1 MNYLLIGNE
10 IYGQNQRKKQ
20 LIEQYVSID
29 DQMNL
34 TYYNEDANND
44 IRQLIIQCQT
54 YPFLSDYRVIVYEN
68 PSFIFDSKLLDA
80 KQQQVLVDYLANPV
94 ETTVLIIVI
103 NKTVNSNSLIYKK
116 ISKYFKIEKFDKLS
130 QNDFEKLVRDDLKTN
145 SVNISKDALD
155 LLLSRLDNDVEKYKN
170 ELNKLLTYGSEL
182 DYQDIDYLINQPI
195 ENDIFKLTNAINQN
209 DLAASLKVYR
219 DLLTNNK
226 NDVLSIIGLLASQ
239 YRSMSQVKLLS
250 QLGYNNAQI
259 AAKLNVSAGSV
270 YYKLRDSLNL
280 SAKELMKFCNSLA
293 EIARRWRRPKAGR
306 MCLLNIVRY
315 ALRLAS
321 EMNGSFFSRYH
332 SSAY

>member
-20 LIEQYVSID
+20 LIEQFVSID

-34 TYYNEDANND
+34 TYYNEEANND

-80 KQQQVLVDYLANPV
+80 KQQQTLVDYLSNPV

-145 SVNISKDALD
+145 SVNISKDALE

-170 ELNKLLTYGSEL
+170 ELNKLLTYGCEL

-270 YYKLRDSLNL
+270 YYKLRDSLSL
-280 SAKELMKFCNSLA
+280 SAKELMNKLNQLA
-293 EIARRWRRPKAGR
+293 ILDESIKSGLTEPVSGLELFIIRNTR
-306 MCLLNIVRY
+306 
-315 ALRLAS
+315 S
-321 EMNGSFFSRYH
+321 
-332 SSAY
+332 

>member
-20 LIEQYVSID
+20 LIEQFVSID

-80 KQQQVLVDYLANPV
+80 KQQQALVDYLSNPV

-130 QNDFEKLVRDDLKTN
+130 QNDFEKLVRDDLKNN

-170 ELNKLLTYGSEL
+170 ELNKLLTYGTEL

-280 SAKELMKFCNSLA
+280 SAKELMNKLNQLA
-293 EIARRWRRPKAGR
+293 ILDESIKSGLTEPVSGLELFIIRNTR
-306 MCLLNIVRY
+306 
-315 ALRLAS
+315 S
-321 EMNGSFFSRYH
+321 
-332 SSAY
+332 

>member
-20 LIEQYVSID
+20 LIEQFVSID

-80 KQQQVLVDYLANPV
+80 KQQQALVDYLSNPV

-130 QNDFEKLVRDDLKTN
+130 QNDFEKLVRDDLKKN
-145 SVNISKDALD
+145 NVNISKDALD

-170 ELNKLLTYGSEL
+170 ELNKLLTYGTEL

-239 YRSMSQVKLLS
+239 YRSMAQVKLLS

-280 SAKELMKFCNSLA
+280 SAKELMNKLNQLA
-293 EIARRWRRPKAGR
+293 ILDESIKSGLTEPVSGLELFIIRNTR
-306 MCLLNIVRY
+306 
-315 ALRLAS
+315 S
-321 EMNGSFFSRYH
+321 
-332 SSAY
+332 

>member
-20 LIEQYVSID
+20 LIEQFVSID

-94 ETTVLIIVI
+94 ETTVLIMVI

-170 ELNKLLTYGSEL
+170 ELNKLLTYGTEL

-280 SAKELMKFCNSLA
+280 SAKELMNKLNQLA
-293 EIARRWRRPKAGR
+293 ILDESIKSGLTEPVSGLELFIIRNTR
-306 MCLLNIVRY
+306 
-315 ALRLAS
+315 S
-321 EMNGSFFSRYH
+321 
-332 SSAY
+332 

>member
-20 LIEQYVSID
+20 LIEQFVSID

-80 KQQQVLVDYLANPV
+80 KQQQALVDYLSNPV

-280 SAKELMKFCNSLA
+280 SAKELMNKLNQLA
-293 EIARRWRRPKAGR
+293 ILDESIKSGLTEPVSGLELFIIRNTR
-306 MCLLNIVRY
+306 
-315 ALRLAS
+315 S
-321 EMNGSFFSRYH
+321 
-332 SSAY
+332 

>member
-20 LIEQYVSID
+20 LIEQFVSID

-80 KQQQVLVDYLANPV
+80 KQQQVLVDYLSNPV

-130 QNDFEKLVRDDLKTN
+130 QNDFEKLVRDDLKKN
-145 SVNISKDALD
+145 NVNISKDALD

-170 ELNKLLTYGSEL
+170 ELNKLLTYGTKL

-239 YRSMSQVKLLS
+239 YRSMAQVKLLS

-280 SAKELMKFCNSLA
+280 SAKELMNKLNQLA
-293 EIARRWRRPKAGR
+293 ILDESIKSGLTEPVSGLELFIIRNTR
-306 MCLLNIVRY
+306 
-315 ALRLAS
+315 S
-321 EMNGSFFSRYH
+321 
-332 SSAY
+332 

>member
-80 KQQQVLVDYLANPV
+80 KQQQALVDYLANPV

-170 ELNKLLTYGSEL
+170 ELNKLLTYGNEL
-182 DYQDIDYLINQPI
+182 DYQDIDNLINQPI

-270 YYKLRDSLNL
+270 YYKLRDSLSL
-280 SAKELMKFCNSLA
+280 STKELMNKLNQLA
-293 EIARRWRRPKAGR
+293 ILDESIKSGLTEPVSGLELFIIRNTR
-306 MCLLNIVRY
+306 
-315 ALRLAS
+315 S
-321 EMNGSFFSRYH
+321 
-332 SSAY
+332 

>member
-80 KQQQVLVDYLANPV
+80 KQQQVLVDYLSNPV
-94 ETTVLIIVI
+94 ETTVLIMVI

-170 ELNKLLTYGSEL
+170 ELNKLLTYGTEL

-195 ENDIFKLTNAINQN
+195 ENDIFKLTSAINQN

-259 AAKLNVSAGSV
+259 ASKLNVSAGSV

-280 SAKELMKFCNSLA
+280 SAKELMNKLNQLA
-293 EIARRWRRPKAGR
+293 ILDESIKSGLTEPVSGLELFIIRNTR
-306 MCLLNIVRY
+306 
-315 ALRLAS
+315 S
-321 EMNGSFFSRYH
+321 
-332 SSAY
+332 

>member
-34 TYYNEDANND
+34 TYYNEEANND
-44 IRQLIIQCQT
+44 INQLIIQCQT
-54 YPFLSDYRVIVYEN
+54 YPFLSDYRVIIYEN

-80 KQQQVLVDYLANPV
+80 KQQQVLVYYLSNPV

-170 ELNKLLTYGSEL
+170 ELNKLLTYGTEL
-182 DYQDIDYLINQPI
+182 DYQDIDNLINQPI

-259 AAKLNVSAGSV
+259 ASKLNVSAGSV
-270 YYKLRDSLNL
+270 YYKLRDSLSL
-280 SAKELMKFCNSLA
+280 SAKELMNKLNQLA
-293 EIARRWRRPKAGR
+293 ILDESIKSGLTEPVSGLELFIIRNTR
-306 MCLLNIVRY
+306 
-315 ALRLAS
+315 S
-321 EMNGSFFSRYH
+321 
-332 SSAY
+332 

>member
-10 IYGQNQRKKQ
+10 MYGQNQRKKQ
-20 LIEQYVSID
+20 LIEQFVSID

-80 KQQQVLVDYLANPV
+80 KQQQVLVDYLSNPV

-130 QNDFEKLVRDDLKTN
+130 QNDFEKLVRDDLKKN
-145 SVNISKDALD
+145 NVNISKDALD

-170 ELNKLLTYGSEL
+170 ELNKLLTYGTKL

-239 YRSMSQVKLLS
+239 YRSMAQVKLLS

-280 SAKELMKFCNSLA
+280 SAKELMNKLNQLA
-293 EIARRWRRPKAGR
+293 ILDESIKSGLTEPVSGLELFIIRNTR
-306 MCLLNIVRY
+306 
-315 ALRLAS
+315 S
-321 EMNGSFFSRYH
+321 
-332 SSAY
+332 

>member
-20 LIEQYVSID
+20 LIEQFVSID

-80 KQQQVLVDYLANPV
+80 KQQQALIDYLSNPV
-94 ETTVLIIVI
+94 ETTVLIMVI

-130 QNDFEKLVRDDLKTN
+130 QNDFEKLVRDDLKKN
-145 SVNISKDALD
+145 NVNISKDALD

-170 ELNKLLTYGSEL
+170 ELNKLLTFGTEL

-259 AAKLNVSAGSV
+259 AAKLNISAGSV

-280 SAKELMKFCNSLA
+280 SAKELMNKLNQLA
-293 EIARRWRRPKAGR
+293 ILDESIKSGLTEPVSGLELFIIRNTR
-306 MCLLNIVRY
+306 
-315 ALRLAS
+315 S
-321 EMNGSFFSRYH
+321 
-332 SSAY
+332 

>member
-20 LIEQYVSID
+20 LIEQFVSID

-80 KQQQVLVDYLANPV
+80 KQQQALVDYLSNPV
-94 ETTVLIIVI
+94 ETTVLIMVI

-130 QNDFEKLVRDDLKTN
+130 QNDFEKLVRDDLKNN

-170 ELNKLLTYGSEL
+170 ELNKLLTYGTEL

-219 DLLTNNK
+219 DVLANNK

-280 SAKELMKFCNSLA
+280 SAKELMNKLNQLA
-293 EIARRWRRPKAGR
+293 ILDESIKSGLTEPVSGLELFIIRNTR
-306 MCLLNIVRY
+306 
-315 ALRLAS
+315 S
-321 EMNGSFFSRYH
+321 
-332 SSAY
+332 

>member
-20 LIEQYVSID
+20 LIEQFVSID

-34 TYYNEDANND
+34 TYYNEEANND
-44 IRQLIIQCQT
+44 ISQLIIQCQT

-80 KQQQVLVDYLANPV
+80 KQQQALVDYLSNPV

-239 YRSMSQVKLLS
+239 YRSMAQVKLLS

-270 YYKLRDSLNL
+270 YYKLRDSLSL
-280 SAKELMKFCNSLA
+280 SAKELMNKLNQLA
-293 EIARRWRRPKAGR
+293 ILDESIKSGLTEPVSGLELFIIRNTR
-306 MCLLNIVRY
+306 
-315 ALRLAS
+315 S
-321 EMNGSFFSRYH
+321 
-332 SSAY
+332 

>member
-80 KQQQVLVDYLANPV
+80 KQQQVLVDYLSNPV
-94 ETTVLIIVI
+94 ETTVLIMVI

-170 ELNKLLTYGSEL
+170 ELNKLLTYGTKL

-280 SAKELMKFCNSLA
+280 SAKELMNKLNQLA
-293 EIARRWRRPKAGR
+293 ILDESIKSGLTEPVSGLELFIIRNTR
-306 MCLLNIVRY
+306 
-315 ALRLAS
+315 S
-321 EMNGSFFSRYH
+321 
-332 SSAY
+332 

>member
-20 LIEQYVSID
+20 LIEQFVSID

-80 KQQQVLVDYLANPV
+80 KQQQALVDYLSNPV
-94 ETTVLIIVI
+94 ETTVLIMVI

-170 ELNKLLTYGSEL
+170 ELNKLLTYGTKL

-280 SAKELMKFCNSLA
+280 SAKELMNKLNQLA
-293 EIARRWRRPKAGR
+293 ILDESIKSGLTEPVSGLELFIIRNTR
-306 MCLLNIVRY
+306 
-315 ALRLAS
+315 S
-321 EMNGSFFSRYH
+321 
-332 SSAY
+332 

>member
-20 LIEQYVSID
+20 LIEQFVSID

-34 TYYNEDANND
+34 TYYNEEANND
-44 IRQLIIQCQT
+44 ISQLIIQCQT

-80 KQQQVLVDYLANPV
+80 KQQQALVDYLSNPV

-130 QNDFEKLVRDDLKTN
+130 QNDFEKFVRDDLKTN

-270 YYKLRDSLNL
+270 YYKLRDSLSL
-280 SAKELMKFCNSLA
+280 SAKELMNKLNQLA
-293 EIARRWRRPKAGR
+293 ILDESIKSGLTEPVSGLELFIIRNTR
-306 MCLLNIVRY
+306 
-315 ALRLAS
+315 S
-321 EMNGSFFSRYH
+321 
-332 SSAY
+332 

>member
-20 LIEQYVSID
+20 LIEQFVSID

-80 KQQQVLVDYLANPV
+80 KQQQALVDYLSNPV
-94 ETTVLIIVI
+94 ETTVLIMVI

-170 ELNKLLTYGSEL
+170 ELNKLLTYGTEL

-270 YYKLRDSLNL
+270 YYKLRDSLTL
-280 SAKELMKFCNSLA
+280 SAKELMNKLNQLA
-293 EIARRWRRPKAGR
+293 ILDESIKSGLTEPVSGLELFIIRNTR
-306 MCLLNIVRY
+306 
-315 ALRLAS
+315 S
-321 EMNGSFFSRYH
+321 
-332 SSAY
+332 

>member
-80 KQQQVLVDYLANPV
+80 KQQQALVDYLSNPV

-170 ELNKLLTYGSEL
+170 ELNKLLTYGTEL

-259 AAKLNVSAGSV
+259 ASKLNVSAGSV
-270 YYKLRDSLNL
+270 YYKLRDSLTL
-280 SAKELMKFCNSLA
+280 SAKELMSKLNQLA
-293 EIARRWRRPKAGR
+293 ILDESIKSGLTEPVSGLELFIIRNTR
-306 MCLLNIVRY
+306 
-315 ALRLAS
+315 S
-321 EMNGSFFSRYH
+321 
-332 SSAY
+332 

>member
-20 LIEQYVSID
+20 LIEQFVSID

-34 TYYNEDANND
+34 TYYNEEANND

-80 KQQQVLVDYLANPV
+80 NKQQALVDYLSNPV

-170 ELNKLLTYGSEL
+170 ELNKLLTYGNEL
-182 DYQDIDYLINQPI
+182 DYQDIDNLINQPI

-280 SAKELMKFCNSLA
+280 SAKELMNKLNQLA
-293 EIARRWRRPKAGR
+293 ILDESIKSGLTEPVSGLELFIIRNTR
-306 MCLLNIVRY
+306 
-315 ALRLAS
+315 S
-321 EMNGSFFSRYH
+321 
-332 SSAY
+332 

>member
-20 LIEQYVSID
+20 LIEQFVSID

-80 KQQQVLVDYLANPV
+80 KQQQVLVDYLSNPV

-155 LLLSRLDNDVEKYKN
+155 LLLSRLDNDVEQYKN
-170 ELNKLLTYGSEL
+170 ELNKLLTYGTEL

-280 SAKELMKFCNSLA
+280 SAKELMNKLNQLA
-293 EIARRWRRPKAGR
+293 ILDESIKSGLTEPVSGLELFIIRNTR
-306 MCLLNIVRY
+306 
-315 ALRLAS
+315 S
-321 EMNGSFFSRYH
+321 
-332 SSAY
+332 

>member
-20 LIEQYVSID
+20 LIEQFVSID

-34 TYYNEDANND
+34 TYYNEEANND
-44 IRQLIIQCQT
+44 ISQLIIQCQT
-54 YPFLSDYRVIVYEN
+54 YHFLSDYRVIVYEN

-80 KQQQVLVDYLANPV
+80 KQQQALVDYLSNPV
-94 ETTVLIIVI
+94 ETTVFIIVI

-170 ELNKLLTYGSEL
+170 ELNKLLTYGCEL

-270 YYKLRDSLNL
+270 YYKLRDSLSL
-280 SAKELMKFCNSLA
+280 SAKELMNKLNQLA
-293 EIARRWRRPKAGR
+293 ILDESIKSGLTEPVSGLELFIIRNTR
-306 MCLLNIVRY
+306 
-315 ALRLAS
+315 S
-321 EMNGSFFSRYH
+321 
-332 SSAY
+332 

>member
-80 KQQQVLVDYLANPV
+80 KQQQALVDYLSNPV

-130 QNDFEKLVRDDLKTN
+130 QNDFEKLVRDDLRTN

-170 ELNKLLTYGSEL
+170 ELNKLLTYGTKL

-280 SAKELMKFCNSLA
+280 SAKELMNKLNQLA
-293 EIARRWRRPKAGR
+293 ILDESIKSGLTEPVSGLELFIIRNTR
-306 MCLLNIVRY
+306 
-315 ALRLAS
+315 S
-321 EMNGSFFSRYH
+321 
-332 SSAY
+332 

>member
-80 KQQQVLVDYLANPV
+80 KQQQVLVDYLSNPV

-170 ELNKLLTYGSEL
+170 ELNKLLTYGTEL

-239 YRSMSQVKLLS
+239 YRSMAQVKLLS

-280 SAKELMKFCNSLA
+280 SAKELMNKLNQLA
-293 EIARRWRRPKAGR
+293 ILDESIKSGLTEPVSGLELFIIRNTR
-306 MCLLNIVRY
+306 
-315 ALRLAS
+315 S
-321 EMNGSFFSRYH
+321 
-332 SSAY
+332 

>member
-20 LIEQYVSID
+20 LIEQFVSID

-34 TYYNEDANND
+34 TYYNEEANND

-80 KQQQVLVDYLANPV
+80 KQQQALVDYLSNPV
-94 ETTVLIIVI
+94 ETTVFIIVI

-195 ENDIFKLTNAINQN
+195 ENDIFKLTSAINQN

-280 SAKELMKFCNSLA
+280 SAKELMNKLNQLA
-293 EIARRWRRPKAGR
+293 ILDESIKSGLTEPVSGLELFIIRNTR
-306 MCLLNIVRY
+306 
-315 ALRLAS
+315 S
-321 EMNGSFFSRYH
+321 
-332 SSAY
+332 

>member
-20 LIEQYVSID
+20 LIEQFVSID

-80 KQQQVLVDYLANPV
+80 KQQQALVDYLSNPV

-130 QNDFEKLVRDDLKTN
+130 QNDFEKLVRDDLKNN

-170 ELNKLLTYGSEL
+170 ELNKLLTYGTKL

-239 YRSMSQVKLLS
+239 YRSMAQVKLLS

-259 AAKLNVSAGSV
+259 ASKLNVSAGSV

-280 SAKELMKFCNSLA
+280 SAKELMNKLNQLA
-293 EIARRWRRPKAGR
+293 ILDESIKSGLTEPVSGLELFIIRNTR
-306 MCLLNIVRY
+306 
-315 ALRLAS
+315 S
-321 EMNGSFFSRYH
+321 
-332 SSAY
+332 

>member
-20 LIEQYVSID
+20 LIEQFVSID

-80 KQQQVLVDYLANPV
+80 KQQQALVDYLSNPV

-130 QNDFEKLVRDDLKTN
+130 QNDFEKLVRDDLKKN
-145 SVNISKDALD
+145 NVNISKDALD

-170 ELNKLLTYGSEL
+170 ELNKLLTYGTEL

-259 AAKLNVSAGSV
+259 ASKLNVSAGSV

-280 SAKELMKFCNSLA
+280 SAKELMNKLNQLA
-293 EIARRWRRPKAGR
+293 ILDESIKSGLTEPVSGLELFIIRNTR
-306 MCLLNIVRY
+306 
-315 ALRLAS
+315 S
-321 EMNGSFFSRYH
+321 
-332 SSAY
+332 

>member
-20 LIEQYVSID
+20 LIEQFVSID

-80 KQQQVLVDYLANPV
+80 KQQQALVDYLSNPV

-130 QNDFEKLVRDDLKTN
+130 QNDFEKLVKDDLKTN

-270 YYKLRDSLNL
+270 YYKLRDSLSL
-280 SAKELMKFCNSLA
+280 SAKELMNKLNQLA
-293 EIARRWRRPKAGR
+293 ILDESIKSGLTEPVSGLELFIIRNTR
-306 MCLLNIVRY
+306 
-315 ALRLAS
+315 S
-321 EMNGSFFSRYH
+321 
-332 SSAY
+332 

>member
-20 LIEQYVSID
+20 LIEQFVSID

-34 TYYNEDANND
+34 TYYNEEANND
-44 IRQLIIQCQT
+44 ISQLIIQCQT

-80 KQQQVLVDYLANPV
+80 KQQQALVDYLSNPV
-94 ETTVLIIVI
+94 ETTVFIIVI

-145 SVNISKDALD
+145 SVNISKDALE

-170 ELNKLLTYGSEL
+170 ELNKLLTYGCEL

-270 YYKLRDSLNL
+270 YYKLRDSLSL
-280 SAKELMKFCNSLA
+280 SAKELMNKLNQLA
-293 EIARRWRRPKAGR
+293 ILDESIKSGLTEPVSGLELFIIRNTR
-306 MCLLNIVRY
+306 
-315 ALRLAS
+315 S
-321 EMNGSFFSRYH
+321 
-332 SSAY
+332 

>member
-34 TYYNEDANND
+34 TYYNEEANND
-44 IRQLIIQCQT
+44 ISQLIIQCQT

-80 KQQQVLVDYLANPV
+80 KQQQALVDYLSNPV
-94 ETTVLIIVI
+94 ETTVLIMVI

-170 ELNKLLTYGSEL
+170 ELNKLLTYGTKL

-239 YRSMSQVKLLS
+239 YRSMAQVKLLS

-280 SAKELMKFCNSLA
+280 SAKELMNKLNQLA
-293 EIARRWRRPKAGR
+293 ILDESIKSGLTEPVSGLELFIIRNTR
-306 MCLLNIVRY
+306 
-315 ALRLAS
+315 S
-321 EMNGSFFSRYH
+321 
-332 SSAY
+332 

>member
-80 KQQQVLVDYLANPV
+80 KQQQALVDYLSNPV

-170 ELNKLLTYGSEL
+170 ELNKLLTYGTKL

-280 SAKELMKFCNSLA
+280 SAKELMNKLNQLA
-293 EIARRWRRPKAGR
+293 ILDESIKSGLTEPVSGLELFIIRNTR
-306 MCLLNIVRY
+306 
-315 ALRLAS
+315 S
-321 EMNGSFFSRYH
+321 
-332 SSAY
+332 

>member
-20 LIEQYVSID
+20 LIEQFVSID

-34 TYYNEDANND
+34 TYYNEEANND
-44 IRQLIIQCQT
+44 ISQLIIQCQT

-80 KQQQVLVDYLANPV
+80 KQQQTLVDYLSNPV
-94 ETTVLIIVI
+94 ETTVFIIVI

-130 QNDFEKLVRDDLKTN
+130 QNDFEKFVRDDLKTN

-270 YYKLRDSLNL
+270 YYKLRDSLSL
-280 SAKELMKFCNSLA
+280 SAKELMNKLNQLA
-293 EIARRWRRPKAGR
+293 ILDESIKSGLTEPVSGLELFIIRNTR
-306 MCLLNIVRY
+306 
-315 ALRLAS
+315 S
-321 EMNGSFFSRYH
+321 
-332 SSAY
+332 

>member
-80 KQQQVLVDYLANPV
+80 KQQQVLVDYLSNPV

-130 QNDFEKLVRDDLKTN
+130 QNDFEKLVRDDLKKN
-145 SVNISKDALD
+145 NVNISKDALD

-170 ELNKLLTYGSEL
+170 ELNKLLTYGTEL

-259 AAKLNVSAGSV
+259 ASKLNVSAGSV
-270 YYKLRDSLNL
+270 YYKLRDSLSL
-280 SAKELMKFCNSLA
+280 STKELMNKLNQLA
-293 EIARRWRRPKAGR
+293 ILDESIKSGLTEPVSGLELFIIRNTR
-306 MCLLNIVRY
+306 
-315 ALRLAS
+315 S
-321 EMNGSFFSRYH
+321 
-332 SSAY
+332 

>member
-10 IYGQNQRKKQ
+10 IYVQNQRKKQ

-80 KQQQVLVDYLANPV
+80 KQQQALVDYLSNPV
-94 ETTVLIIVI
+94 ETTVLIMVI

-170 ELNKLLTYGSEL
+170 ELNKLLTYGTEL

-280 SAKELMKFCNSLA
+280 SAKELMNKLNQLA
-293 EIARRWRRPKAGR
+293 ILDESIKSGLTEPVSGLELFIIRNTR
-306 MCLLNIVRY
+306 
-315 ALRLAS
+315 S
-321 EMNGSFFSRYH
+321 
-332 SSAY
+332 

>member
-20 LIEQYVSID
+20 LIEQFVSID

-34 TYYNEDANND
+34 TYYNEEANND
-44 IRQLIIQCQT
+44 ISQLIIQCQT

-80 KQQQVLVDYLANPV
+80 KQQQALVDYLSNPV
-94 ETTVLIIVI
+94 ETTVLIMVI

-145 SVNISKDALD
+145 SVNISKDALE

-270 YYKLRDSLNL
+270 YYKLRDSLSL
-280 SAKELMKFCNSLA
+280 SAKELMNKLNQLA
-293 EIARRWRRPKAGR
+293 ILDESIKSGLTEPVSGLELFIIRNTR
-306 MCLLNIVRY
+306 
-315 ALRLAS
+315 S
-321 EMNGSFFSRYH
+321 
-332 SSAY
+332 

>member
-20 LIEQYVSID
+20 LIEQFVSID

-80 KQQQVLVDYLANPV
+80 KQQQTLVDYLSNPV

-170 ELNKLLTYGSEL
+170 ELNKLLTYGNEL

-280 SAKELMKFCNSLA
+280 SAKELMNKLNQLA
-293 EIARRWRRPKAGR
+293 ILDESIKSGLTEPVSGLELFIIRNTR
-306 MCLLNIVRY
+306 
-315 ALRLAS
+315 S
-321 EMNGSFFSRYH
+321 
-332 SSAY
+332 

>member
-20 LIEQYVSID
+20 LIEQFVSID

-34 TYYNEDANND
+34 TYYNEEANND
-44 IRQLIIQCQT
+44 ISQLIIQCQT

-80 KQQQVLVDYLANPV
+80 KQQQALVDYLSNPV

-280 SAKELMKFCNSLA
+280 SAKELMNKLNQLA
-293 EIARRWRRPKAGR
+293 ILDESIKSGLTEPVSGLELFIIRNTR
-306 MCLLNIVRY
+306 
-315 ALRLAS
+315 S
-321 EMNGSFFSRYH
+321 
-332 SSAY
+332 

>member
-20 LIEQYVSID
+20 LIEQFVSID

-80 KQQQVLVDYLANPV
+80 KQQQALVDYLSNPV

-170 ELNKLLTYGSEL
+170 ELNKLLTYGTEL

-195 ENDIFKLTNAINQN
+195 ENDIFKLTSAINQN

-259 AAKLNVSAGSV
+259 AAKLNISAGSV

-280 SAKELMKFCNSLA
+280 SAKELMNKLNQLA
-293 EIARRWRRPKAGR
+293 ILDESIKSGLTEPVSGLELFIIRNTR
-306 MCLLNIVRY
+306 
-315 ALRLAS
+315 S
-321 EMNGSFFSRYH
+321 
-332 SSAY
+332 

>member
-34 TYYNEDANND
+34 TYYNEEANND
-44 IRQLIIQCQT
+44 INQLIIQCQT
-54 YPFLSDYRVIVYEN
+54 YPFLSDYRVIIYEN

-80 KQQQVLVDYLANPV
+80 KQQQVLVDYLSNPV

-170 ELNKLLTYGSEL
+170 ELNKLLTYGTEL
-182 DYQDIDYLINQPI
+182 DYQDIDNLINQPI

-280 SAKELMKFCNSLA
+280 SAKELMNKLNQLA
-293 EIARRWRRPKAGR
+293 ILDESIKSGLTEPVSGLELFIIRNTR
-306 MCLLNIVRY
+306 
-315 ALRLAS
+315 S
-321 EMNGSFFSRYH
+321 
-332 SSAY
+332 

>member
-44 IRQLIIQCQT
+44 IRQLIIQCHT

-80 KQQQVLVDYLANPV
+80 KQQQALVDYLSNPV
-94 ETTVLIIVI
+94 ETTVLIMVI

-130 QNDFEKLVRDDLKTN
+130 QNDFEKLVRDDLKNN

-155 LLLSRLDNDVEKYKN
+155 LLLSRLDNDVAKYKN
-170 ELNKLLTYGSEL
+170 ELNKLLTYGTEL

-280 SAKELMKFCNSLA
+280 SAKELMNKLNQLA
-293 EIARRWRRPKAGR
+293 ILDESIKSGLTEPVSGLELFIIRNTR
-306 MCLLNIVRY
+306 
-315 ALRLAS
+315 S
-321 EMNGSFFSRYH
+321 
-332 SSAY
+332 

>member
-20 LIEQYVSID
+20 LIEQFVSID

-80 KQQQVLVDYLANPV
+80 KQQQALVDYLSNPV

-170 ELNKLLTYGSEL
+170 ELNKLLTYGTEL

-270 YYKLRDSLNL
+270 YYKLRDSLSL
-280 SAKELMKFCNSLA
+280 SAKELMNKLNQLA
-293 EIARRWRRPKAGR
+293 ILDESIKSGLTEPVSGLELFIIRNTR
-306 MCLLNIVRY
+306 
-315 ALRLAS
+315 S
-321 EMNGSFFSRYH
+321 
-332 SSAY
+332 